1 MKIFALLTKSGPIP
15 AKSGYV
21 LADTW
26 YELALGLSGL
36 GYSVE
41 LAVDPAL
48 VPAQYQANC
57 DVALRIIRSGGLYRL
72 RVLYRAWRSGVRVY
86 LLAAQHTFIARIL
99 RTLGAVVELVQVE
112 GSATMMKTSPHLTQI
127 CVTRDYV
134 PTSGSVFQVLP
145 KREVV
150 ENATPEVT
158 FLVDGNSPE
167 LRRVLRVWQRLVNIG
182 VTRSAQL
189 LVKEG
194 IRRLTYLPTGARE
207 LSLTEWESVE
217 SGSNVLLL
225 SPYLAP
231 QAQSDLLMA
240 SPRCILLGTGG
251 IPSFGH
257 GVRYPYLPVLQGEE
271 ELYYGLQRCMTWAD
285 ERKQLARAKQSW
297 ELQQYHPSKPVRYLH
312 QKIRSEVTLTEL
324 LRFIPSSL

>member
-1 MKIFALLTKSGPIP
+1 MP
-15 AKSGYV
+15 AKSGYTV
-21 LADTW
+21 ADGW
-26 YELALGLSGL
+26 YELTLGLAAL
-36 GYSVE
+36 GYSMT
-41 LAVDPAL
+41 LAVEESL
-48 VPAQYQANC
+48 VPAQYRSES
-57 DVALRIIRSGGLYRL
+57 DVTLRIVRRGMVSRL
-72 RVLYRAWRSGVRVY
+72 RTVHQAWQSGVRVY
-86 LLAAQHTFIARIL
+86 LLPAHHTTLARVL
-99 RTLGAVVELVQVE
+99 RMLGAVVELVAVSDT
-112 GSATMMKTSPHLTQI
+112 GIVVPATPHLTQI

-150 ENATPEVT
+150 ESTTPEVT

-207 LSLTEWESVE
+207 LSTTEWESVE

-225 SPYLAP
+225 SPYLDA
-231 QAQSDLLMA
+231 QAQSDLLQV

-251 IPSFGH
+251 IPTFGR

-297 ELQQYHPSKPVRYLH
+297 ELQQYHPSKPVKYLH

>member
-1 MKIFALLTKSGPIP
+1 MKIFALLTKPKPIP
-15 AKSGYV
+15 PKQGYV

-26 YELALGLSGL
+26 YELALGLSAL
-36 GYSVE
+36 GYSIE

-48 VPAQYQANC
+48 VPGNYQTNS
-57 DVALRIIRSGGLYRL
+57 DVTLRIIRSGSWYRL
-72 RVLYRAWRSGVRVY
+72 QVLYRAWRSGVRVY
-86 LLAAQHTFIARIL
+86 LLSAQHTFIARIL
-99 RTLGAVVELVQVE
+99 RTLGAVVELVAVE
-112 GSATMMKTSPHLTQI
+112 GSGAIMKASPHLTQI
-127 CVTRDYV
+127 CVTREYV

-150 ENATPEVT
+150 ESNTPEVT

-182 VTRSAQL
+182 VTRNAQL

-194 IRRLTYLPTGARE
+194 IRRLTYLPTGSRE
-207 LSLTEWESVE
+207 LSLAEWESVE

-225 SPYLAP
+225 SPYLTP
-231 QAQSDLLMA
+231 EAQSDLLMA

-251 IPSFGH
+251 IPTFGR

-297 ELQQYHPSKPVRYLH
+297 ELQQYHPSKPVKYLH
-312 QKIRSEVTLTEL
+312 QKIRSEITLTEL